1 MHFSLQFSLL
11 FACIITLIFIFY
23 TIKKTRMNI
32 RYAIVWIS
40 WGLVVLIL
48 SIFPKII
55 DYLSYI
61 LKISLPVNTIFLI
74 FMFLLYVMSF
84 YLFVKVSQL
93 SVEIKTLTYTTAV
106 LKKELT
112 ELRKKENKGEE
123 L

>member
-74 FMFLLYVMSF
+74 F
-84 YLFVKVSQL
+84 
-93 SVEIKTLTYTTAV
+93 
-106 LKKELT
+106 
-112 ELRKKENKGEE
+112 
-123 L
+123 